1 MAAKIFIDGE
11 HGTTGLQIRTRLA
24 DRRDLELLSIPEA
37 ERRNE
42 KMREDMLNSA
52 DIAILC
58 LPDDASKQAY
68 EMTAANNNVRLL
80 DASTAFRVHP
90 DWAYGFAEM
99 DKAQKAKIRGARH
112 VSNPGCYPTGA
123 IGLIRPL
130 RAAGILPDGYP
141 VSVNAVSGY
150 TGGGKQMI
158 AQMEDVGHPE
168 HLAANNFLYGLTL
181 KHKHVPEMQTH
192 GLLDRAPLFAPSVG
206 RFAQGMIV
214 QVPLFLEDLAAGTT
228 ADSIHAALVAHYAGQ
243 DIVSVVPLAD
253 SAKLPRVDAE
263 ELVGQDTMKLFV
275 FGTAGG
281 AHVNLVALLDN
292 LGKGASGA
300 AVQNM
305 DLMLSA

>member
-150 TGGGKQMI
+150 TGGGKQLI
-158 AQMEDVGHPE
+158 AQMEDAGHPE

-228 ADSIHAALVAHYAGQ
+228 VDSIHAALVAHYAGQ

-263 ELVGQDTMKLFV
+263 ELVGQDTMQLFV
-275 FGTAGG
+275 FGTPGG

>member
-24 DRRDLELLSIPEA
+24 ARRDIELLSIPEA

-42 KMREDMLNSA
+42 KMREDLLNTA

-99 DKAQKAKIRGARH
+99 DKAQKAKIQSARY

-123 IGLIRPL
+123 IGLLRPL
-130 RAAGILPDGYP
+130 RAAGLLPDGYP

-158 AQMEDVGHPE
+158 AQMEDKNHPE

-206 RFAQGMIV
+206 RFPQGMIV
-214 QVPLFLEDLAAGTT
+214 QVPLFLDDLAPGATIE
-228 ADSIHAALVAHYAGQ
+228 SIHDALVAHYAGQ
-243 DIVSVVPLAD
+243 DIVTVVPLAE
-253 SAKLPRVDAE
+253 SAKLPRIDAE
-263 ELVGQDTMKLFV
+263 ELAGKDTMKLFV
-275 FGTAGG
+275 FGTTGG